1 MCDGYTLPASG
12 LLKSTAVVIEVFP
25 KHIRFCSSWSLI
37 SRKLSYHKTRQSA
50 VNESFQAIFAFT
62 QRVVQSG
69 DEFGHKRNH
78 ESLKKNRYGS
88 QYKSAGGVWRC
99 MKVMKKHLR
108 LILFIPE
115 LSTSPKLQCQATKQS
130 WKSWNKLSTSK
141 LWKFITASVIK
152 IFFKWAYKI
161 TGNPLKQISKWWDKL
176 TYVNDNRDFGDAF
189 ENVVPDSLTKI
200 K

>member
-1 MCDGYTLPASG
+1 MWVGYTLPASG
-12 LLKSTAVVIEVFP
+12 MIKSTAVVIEVFP
-25 KHIRFCSSWSLI
+25 KHICFCSTWSLI

-50 VNESFQAIFAFT
+50 VNESFQAVLAFT

-78 ESLKKNRYGS
+78 ESLKKRYGS
-88 QYKSAGGVWRC
+88 QYKSAGWDSYEEAS
-99 MKVMKKHLR
+99 KNHS
-108 LILFIPE
+108 FHSPAFT
-115 LSTSPKLQCQATKQS
+115 LSKASVSGNKTIDE
-130 WKSWNKLSTSK
+130 SWNKWSALK
-141 LWKFITASVIK
+141 LWKLLRYVITASVIQ

-161 TGNPLKQISKWWDKL
+161 TSNPLKQISKWWEKL

>member
-12 LLKSTAVVIEVFP
+12 LIKSTAVVIEVFP

-99 MKVMKKHLR
+99 MKVYEETFKNHSFHSR
-108 LILFIPE
+108 AFN
-115 LSTSPKLQCQATKQS
+115 LSKASVSSNKTID
-130 WKSWNKLSTSK
+130 KSWNKWSTSK
-141 LWKFITASVIK
+141 LWKFITASVIQ